1 MARAKQTARSEARRR
16 HRLAN
21 RLDEEATPNELDADG
36 TPVEGASAGPSSAG
50 RSSAAARPSAA
61 PRPGVLTAFRS
72 AYHPAHVREDL
83 RDLPNLLRTK
93 AFLGGAALMLAGAAI
108 FVAFPAYS
116 VPQILFQYLVYPP
129 AFAPIFF
136 VGFFANRASYLIG
149 FIFGLLDA
157 LVFIVLLATGT
168 LDGLFGKPFDPA
180 LLPSAA
186 ISALFAG
193 AGTGTVFSAA
203 FAWYRRFLSLSSPKR
218 TGAGAGGSRGGGR
231 GATRAKSASRR

>member
-1 MARAKQTARSEARRR
+1 VARVKQTARSEARRR

-36 TPVEGASAGPSSAG
+36 TPAEGPPAGPSPAG
-50 RSSAAARPSAA
+50 RSSGAAQPSA
-61 PRPGVLTAFRS
+61 PSRPGVLTAFRS
-72 AYHPAHVREDL
+72 AYHPARIREDL
-83 RDLPNLLRTK
+83 RDLPNLLRTT
-93 AFLGGAALMLAGAAI
+93 AFLGGAGLMLAGAAI
-108 FVAFPAYS
+108 FIAFPAYS

-136 VGFFANRASYLIG
+136 VGFFAKRASYLIG

-157 LVFIVLLATGT
+157 IVFIALLATGA

-193 AGTGTVFSAA
+193 AGTGTVFAAA

-218 TGAGAGGSRGGGR
+218 AGAGGNRGGGR